1 VNGLSLR
8 VGPPRERL
16 DDDRARRRGAPG
28 AAGRRGAAAGRQV
41 GGDTV
46 WLDEIDVS
54 RLPGPARAALDRGEH
69 TDLTLQ
75 TALLGV
81 VRAEV
86 DRGA

>member
-1 VNGLSLR
+1 MTESTTIQLGGEEYLVQREGDTLR
-8 VGPPRERL
+8 L
-16 DDDRARRRGAPG
+16 
-28 AAGRRGAAAGRQV
+28 GRQV

-46 WLDEIDVS
+46 WLDDLDVGQ
-54 RLPGPARAALDRGEH
+54 LPGPAREALDRGEH
-69 TDLTLQ
+69 DDTTLQ

>member
-1 VNGLSLR
+1 MSDSTTIELGGEEYLVRREGGGLKL
-8 VGPPRERL
+8 
-16 DDDRARRRGAPG
+16 
-28 AAGRRGAAAGRQV
+28 GRQV

-46 WLDEIDVS
+46 WLDEIDAS
-54 RLPGPARAALDRGEH
+54 SLPGPAREALERGELSD
-69 TDLTLQ
+69 TTLQ

>member
-1 VNGLSLR
+1 MSESTTIELGGERYLVKREGDSLQ
-8 VGPPRERL
+8 L
-16 DDDRARRRGAPG
+16 
-28 AAGRRGAAAGRQV
+28 GRQV

-46 WLDEIDVS
+46 WLDEIEVS
-54 RLPGPARAALDRGEH
+54 ALPRPAQQALERGEH
-69 TDLTLQ
+69 TDQTLQ

>member
-1 VNGLSLR
+1 MTESTTIQLGGEEYLVQREGDTLR
-8 VGPPRERL
+8 L
-16 DDDRARRRGAPG
+16 
-28 AAGRRGAAAGRQV
+28 GRQV

-46 WLDEIDVS
+46 WLDDLDVGQ
-54 RLPGPARAALDRGEH
+54 LPGPARDALDRGEH
-69 TDLTLQ
+69 DDTTLQ

>member
-1 VNGLSLR
+1 MTDSTTIQLGGEEYLVQ
-8 VGPPRERL
+8 REGDAL
-16 DDDRARRRGAPG
+16 KL
-28 AAGRRGAAAGRQV
+28 GRQV

-46 WLDEIDVS
+46 WLDDLDV
-54 RLPGPARAALDRGEH
+54 RQLPGPAQQALERGEH
-69 TDLTLQ
+69 DDQTLQ

>member
-1 VNGLSLR
+1 MSDSTTIQLGGEEYQVQREGGVLR
-8 VGPPRERL
+8 L
-16 DDDRARRRGAPG
+16 
-28 AAGRRGAAAGRQV
+28 GRQV
-41 GGDTV
+41 GGDTT

-54 RLPGPARAALDRGEH
+54 QLPTPAREALDRGEH
-69 TDLTLQ
+69 SDQTLQ

>member
-1 VNGLSLR
+1 MGESTTIELGGERYLVQ
-8 VGPPRERL
+8 REGDAL
-16 DDDRARRRGAPG
+16 KL
-28 AAGRRGAAAGRQV
+28 GRQV

-46 WLDEIDVS
+46 WLDDIEVS
-54 RLPGPARAALDRGEH
+54 RLPGPAQEALERGEH
-69 TDLTLQ
+69 ADQTLQ

>member
-1 VNGLSLR
+1 MADSTTIELGGEEYLVQRDGGALR
-8 VGPPRERL
+8 L
-16 DDDRARRRGAPG
+16 
-28 AAGRRGAAAGRQV
+28 GRQV

-46 WLDEIDVS
+46 WLDDIEVS
-54 RLPGPARAALDRGEH
+54 QLPGPAQEALDRGEH
-69 TDLTLQ
+69 ADTTLQ

>member
-1 VNGLSLR
+1 MSDSTTIELGGEEYLVRREGGTLR
-8 VGPPRERL
+8 L
-16 DDDRARRRGAPG
+16 
-28 AAGRRGAAAGRQV
+28 GRQV
-41 GGDTV
+41 GGDTT

-54 RLPGPARAALDRGEH
+54 QLPGPAGEALERGELSD
-69 TDLTLQ
+69 TTLQ